1 MARDDIM
8 KGRYAQTLWDMTA
21 RRPLEAI
28 TASEIINCTGTAR
41 QTFYDHFSSKQALA
55 GYVLEQRLSSATQ
68 DCPQRQT
75 WLKSLELITTR
86 AAERPLFFKGFAGLG
101 AGPSSSQVLAR
112 AFSTCILH
120 LLERKGCT
128 PSATTQSA
136 VAFYGFGIAGAFST
150 WITERELRD
159 PFAASRIMYEGMPSE
174 LKRYLGGLVHT
185 QPCKEN
191 ATDIALASRFFLY
204 QMFHAILGSE
214 PTDELIELLADE
226 RTQSV
231 LLLFSTGE
239 NGAVEK
245 FAHTL
250 ASQPQGA
257 ERNSY
262 LEALSAEYTRLFIG
276 PGPLP
281 AYPWESVYRPGNRA
295 LFQEST
301 LEVRRCYEAYGY
313 RASMHR
319 RAADDHLG
327 LMLDFLAHLSRRTFE
342 AYEEQRFREA
352 AELLEGQRAFIR
364 DHLLGWVGRYAQDVE
379 SLDGALL
386 YPLCASALAEVLEAD
401 FGYLPELER
410 RCQALLE
417 A

>member
-55 GYVLEQRLSSATQ
+55 GYVLEQWLSSATQ

-204 QMFHAILGSE
+204 QMFSCHPWIR
-214 PTDELIELLADE
+214 TNRRAD
-226 RTQSV
+226 
-231 LLLFSTGE
+231 
-239 NGAVEK
+239 
-245 FAHTL
+245 
-250 ASQPQGA
+250 
-257 ERNSY
+257 
-262 LEALSAEYTRLFIG
+262 
-276 PGPLP
+276 
-281 AYPWESVYRPGNRA
+281 
-295 LFQEST
+295 
-301 LEVRRCYEAYGY
+301 
-313 RASMHR
+313 RAS
-319 RAADDHLG
+319 
-327 LMLDFLAHLSRRTFE
+327 SRRTN
-342 AYEEQRFREA
+342 AKRFAPVQHRRKRRRGEIRSHTCLPTA
-352 AELLEGQRAFIR
+352 RSRAQF
-364 DHLLGWVGRYAQDVE
+364 
-379 SLDGALL
+379 
-386 YPLCASALAEVLEAD
+386 
-401 FGYLPELER
+401 LP
-410 RCQALLE
+410 
-417 A
+417 